1 MSDTPNQNDDA
12 GMADTTLDGADLDQ
26 LLEDAEGG
34 VEGSTLDA
42 EDS

>member
-12 GMADTTLDGADLDQ
+12 GTADTPLHGADLDQ

>member
-1 MSDTPNQNDDA
+1 MSDTPNQNND
-12 GMADTTLDGADLDQ
+12 ADTADTHVDGADLDQ
-26 LLEDAEGG
+26 LLEDAEGS

>member
-1 MSDTPNQNDDA
+1 VSTACHTGWDTH
-12 GMADTTLDGADLDQ
+12 LDGADLDQ